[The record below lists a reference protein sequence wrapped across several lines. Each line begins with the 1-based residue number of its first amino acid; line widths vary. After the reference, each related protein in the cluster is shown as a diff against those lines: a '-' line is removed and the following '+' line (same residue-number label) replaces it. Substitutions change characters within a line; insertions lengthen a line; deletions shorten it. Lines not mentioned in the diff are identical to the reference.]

1 MSKFQL
7 SSTIVAIIVVSDQ
20 VTKYLIR
27 SSLSLYE
34 RVSVLPFMDFVHF
47 QNKGAAFGMLNTLPE
62 YIRIPLFVLVLLV
75 AVFVIVSFLRTT
87 PDNKIVLISALS
99 LILAGAIGNS
109 IDRFWKGEV
118 TDFID
123 LHWFGNP
130 NFHWAAF
137 NVSDTAITVGVVI
150 VVFDSLISLKGK

>member
-7 SSTIVAIIVVSDQ
+7 SSTIVAFVLISDQ

-34 RVSVLPFMDFVHF
+34 RVSVLPFMDFVHY

-62 YIRIPLFVLVLLV
+62 YIRIPLFALVLIV
-75 AVFVIVSFLRTT
+75 AVVVLVSFLRKT
-87 PDNKIVLISALS
+87 PDNDILLISALS
-99 LILAGAIGNS
+99 LILAGAISNS
-109 IDRFWKGEV
+109 IDRFWKGQV

-130 NFHWAAF
+130 DLHWAAF

-150 VVFDSLISLKGK
+150 VVFDSLKTMKGK